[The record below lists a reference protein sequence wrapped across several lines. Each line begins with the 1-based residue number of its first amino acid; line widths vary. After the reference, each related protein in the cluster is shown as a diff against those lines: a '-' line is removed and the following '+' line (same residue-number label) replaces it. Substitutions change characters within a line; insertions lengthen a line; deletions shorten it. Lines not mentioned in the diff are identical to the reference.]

1 MQTCKFAD
9 YSSWANKDNE
19 QPVPDMFTLP
29 SENDHR
35 MRHGTVHPVQVGLR
49 LVEEMRMRCKEAVEQ
64 DPLKAVAIIYE
75 RELTKI
81 KASLEGHLAPR
92 GAKNEQA
99 FSGVILKS
107 ERPSGPLFT
116 RSGPPFFYF

>member
-1 MQTCKFAD
+1 
-9 YSSWANKDNE
+9 
-19 QPVPDMFTLP
+19 MFTLP

-35 MRHGTVHPVQVGLR
+35 MR

-81 KASLEGHLAPR
+81 KASLEG
-92 GAKNEQA
+92 GALEEFNA
-99 FSGVILKS
+99 LSDICYLYCF
-107 ERPSGPLFT
+107 
-116 RSGPPFFYF
+116 PFGDSS